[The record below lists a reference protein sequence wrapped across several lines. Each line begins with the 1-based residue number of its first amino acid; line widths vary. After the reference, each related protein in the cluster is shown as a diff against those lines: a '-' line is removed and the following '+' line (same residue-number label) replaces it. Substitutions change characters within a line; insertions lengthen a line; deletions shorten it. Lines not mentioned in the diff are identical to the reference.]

1 MSVQRVSSRVKNL
14 KIEREIPLEVHSVL
28 KILILVM
35 ITIVKLQ
42 NHRLNHIEKKKKHYT
57 KSILLEWI
65 IINPILLLLSLFFS
79 REKNEF
85 HY

>member
-42 NHRLNHIEKKKKHYT
+42 NHRLNNIEKKKKTLYEKYFVGMDNN
-57 KSILLEWI
+57 KSNI
-65 IINPILLLLSLFFS
+65 IVVIVIFFT
-79 REKNEF
+79 RKK
-85 HY
+85 